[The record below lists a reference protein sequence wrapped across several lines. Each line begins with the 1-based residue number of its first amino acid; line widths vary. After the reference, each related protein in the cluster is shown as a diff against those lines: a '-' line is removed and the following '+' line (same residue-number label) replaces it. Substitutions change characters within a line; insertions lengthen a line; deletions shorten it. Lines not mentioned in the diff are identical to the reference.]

1 MLVIELIL
9 KNNFGTLDWLTK
21 INIFYLEF
29 YTEQDY
35 VINPKE
41 MKILTSNIQEN
52 PIYVLNE

>member
-41 MKILTSNIQEN
+41 MKILTSNI
-52 PIYVLNE
+52 